1 MKKGQVKLH
10 RLTLDALLIALA
22 LVLSIVERWIPLELL
37 VPVPGIKLGLANI
50 VTLFAILRLAPADA
64 SLIVIVRSLIMGL
77 ISGPMSLLFSLTGGL
92 LAFLLMWLLSGWHGQ
107 AFTVIG
113 ISLAGAAA
121 HNIGQVT
128 VAGLVLAQPLL
139 LVTYLPPLLL
149 TGLVSGTLTGLAAWP
164 VIRHLPG
171 KGKIN

>member
-64 SLIVIVRSLIMGL
+64 SVIVIVRSLILGL
-77 ISGPMSLLFSLTGGL
+77 SSGPMSL
-92 LAFLLMWLLSGWHGQ
+92 
-107 AFTVIG
+107 
-113 ISLAGAAA
+113 
-121 HNIGQVT
+121 
-128 VAGLVLAQPLL
+128 
-139 LVTYLPPLLL
+139 
-149 TGLVSGTLTGLAAWP
+149 
-164 VIRHLPG
+164 
-171 KGKIN
+171 